1 MVRVKC
7 FKLPSSRQ
15 QTENNIIFYAIPLVI
30 DSRRLFSVGGIEYR
44 PDTSVVNELMRLTR
58 REPAGCDKN
67 PFIRFFFT
75 ESIARNELNLI
86 SIDRF

>member
-1 MVRVKC
+1 MLQDR
-7 FKLPSSRQ
+7 FRHFIGSARG
-15 QTENNIIFYAIPLVI
+15 NII
-30 DSRRLFSVGGIEYR
+30 DSRRLFSVGGIEYM
-44 PDTSVVNELMRLTR
+44 PDTSVANELMRLTR